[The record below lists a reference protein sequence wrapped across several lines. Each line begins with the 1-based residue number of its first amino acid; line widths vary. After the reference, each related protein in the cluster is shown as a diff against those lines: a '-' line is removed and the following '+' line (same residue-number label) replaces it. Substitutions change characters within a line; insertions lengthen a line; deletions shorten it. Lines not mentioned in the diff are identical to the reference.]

1 MDDSDDSP
9 LPESEPPS
17 RAMKRVAHALAQ
29 ALLAGDSERK
39 AMRQRA
45 EHALGRPWPWLP
57 ALVMRVHQRFG
68 DDFSVHQQDRI
79 TQHILDTKPFVH
91 AFFGPAP
98 APRIRAWVPLHP
110 QMAKAEIPGLGPA
123 LPALATLADL
133 ADWLELSGEALDW
146 LADPAGWRA
155 PPAPA
160 PVEHYRNHWQPKRQ
174 GGHRL
179 IEAPKPRLRALQ
191 RRILH
196 GILDH
201 VPVHP
206 AAMGCVRGRGVVDN
220 AARHA
225 GQPLLIKL
233 DLRDFFSTIRAA
245 RVHALFRHLG
255 YPVAVARYL
264 TGLTTHRSPPH
275 ALRALPI
282 GEFDSPEERF
292 KQQRRA
298 HQLSQRHLP
307 QGAPTSP
314 ALANL
319 CAYRLDLRLAG
330 AAQECGLRYT
340 RYVDDLSF
348 SGAADPA
355 QGRRI
360 LKMID
365 AIVREEGFEPNWRKA
380 GIHTRATRQQVT
392 GVVVNQHPNLSRDE
406 YDRLKAILTN
416 CARHGPASQNHAGH
430 ADFQAHLAGRIGW
443 ASTLN
448 PARGEKLREIHARI
462 AWD

>member
-1 MDDSDDSP
+1 MDDTDDLL
-9 LPESEPPS
+9 LPESESPS

-29 ALLAGDSERK
+29 AMLAGECDRK
-39 AMRQRA
+39 AMRERA

-57 ALVMRVHQRFG
+57 ALVMRVHQDFG
-68 DDFSVHQQDRI
+68 EHFSVHQQARI
-79 TQHILDTKPFVH
+79 AQHILDTKPFVQ
-91 AFFGPAP
+91 AFFGPP
-98 APRIRAWVPLHP
+98 PSPRIRAWLPLHP
-110 QMAKAEIPGLGPA
+110 QMAEAEIPDLDSA

-133 ADWLELSGEALDW
+133 ADWLELSEEEIDW

-160 PVEHYRNHWQPKRQ
+160 PVEHYRYHWQPKRQ

-206 AAMGCVRGRGVVDN
+206 AAMGSVRGRGVVDN
-220 AARHA
+220 AARHV
-225 GQPLLIKL
+225 GQRLLIKL
-233 DLRDFFSTIRAA
+233 DLRDFFSTILAS
-245 RVHALFRHLG
+245 RVHALFRSLG
-255 YPVAVARYL
+255 YPVTIARYL
-264 TGLTTHRSPPH
+264 TGLTTHRSPH
-275 ALRALPI
+275 HVLRALPA
-282 GEFDSPEERF
+282 GEFDSVDERF

-330 AAQECGLRYT
+330 AARKCGLRYT

-348 SGAADPA
+348 SGAAEPA
-355 QGRRI
+355 QGRRL
-360 LKMID
+360 LKMMD
-365 AIVREEGFEPNWRKA
+365 AIVREEGFDPNWRKA
-380 GIHTRATRQQVT
+380 GVHTGANRQQVT
-392 GVVVNQHPNLSRDE
+392 GVIVNQHPSLPRDA
-406 YDRLKAILTN
+406 YDRLKATLSN
-416 CARHGPASQNHAGH
+416 CVRHGPASQNHTGH
-430 ADFQAHLAGRIGW
+430 PDFQTHLRGRIAW
-443 ASTLN
+443 VNTLN
-448 PARGEKLREIHARI
+448 PARGEKLMRI
-462 AWD
+462 YAQIVWG